1 MKKRKRLIS
10 VLAGIMAAVMVLTLL
25 ISILPMRS
33 YALSSSQIR
42 TQINGLQSEKN
53 KIRSQIAELKKQYEK
68 NNDEIKDIVAKKNV
82 IDQEIGLLHAEV
94 NNINE
99 QIGAFSLLIA
109 DKQDELDNA
118 QERYDTMNSDYKTRI
133 RAMEEDGSLSYWEV
147 LFKATSFSNL
157 LDRINMVDEI
167 AASDRRRLKELGEA
181 ADAVANAKEDLAL
194 EKAELEVTKAELD
207 ETQKELDAKREEA
220 DAVIKE
226 LIAKGE
232 EIAGLKEELE
242 GEDQM
247 LLAQIAA
254 MEKEYN
260 AAKAAEYAAYMA
272 TYTTVPPVTTDSGG
286 GTTSS
291 APVVGSSNWLR
302 PCAYVKVSSP
312 FGPRTS
318 PTAGASSY
326 HQGID
331 LAGAAGTPI
340 YASRTGRVTLA
351 TYSNSAG
358 YYVTINHGD
367 GFSSIYMHMT
377 NFVVSA
383 GQAVSAGQLIGYMG
397 STGISTGNHLHFGIA
412 MNGAYVNPA
421 SYLSF

>member
-10 VLAGIMAAVMVLTLL
+10 ILAGIMAAVMVLTLL
-25 ISILPMRS
+25 FSIIPVRS

-42 TQINGLQSEKN
+42 TQINGLQNEKN

-118 QERYDTMNSDYKTRI
+118 QDRYDTMNADYKTRI
-133 RAMEEDGSLSYWEV
+133 RAMEEDGSVSYWEV

-181 ADAVANAKEDLAL
+181 ADAVAEAKEDLAL

-232 EIAGLKEELE
+232 EIEGLKEELE
-242 GEDQM
+242 GEDQV

-254 MEKEYN
+254 MEKEYT

-272 TYTTVPPVTTDSGG
+272 TYTTVPPATSASGG

-291 APVVGSSNWLR
+291 APVGSSNWLR
-302 PCAYVKVSSP
+302 PCSYVKVSSP

-331 LAGAAGTPI
+331 LAGSAGTPI

-358 YYVTINHGD
+358 YYVSINHGD
-367 GFSSIYMHMT
+367 GYSSIYMHMT

-383 GQAVSAGQLIGYMG
+383 GQTVSAGQLIGYMG

-412 MNGAYVNPA
+412 LNGAYVNPA
-421 SYLSF
+421 AYLSF

>member
-10 VLAGIMAAVMVLTLL
+10 ILAGIMAAVMVLTLL
-25 ISILPMRS
+25 ISILPVRS

-42 TQINGLQSEKN
+42 TQINGLQNEKN

-109 DKQDELDNA
+109 DKQDELDHA
-118 QERYDTMNSDYKTRI
+118 QDRYDTMNSDYKTRI

-181 ADAVANAKEDLAL
+181 ADAVADAKEDLAL

-232 EIAGLKEELE
+232 EIEGLKEELE

-254 MEKEYN
+254 MEKEYT

-272 TYTTVPPVTTDSGG
+272 TYTTVPPATSDVGG
-286 GTTSS
+286 GTTS
-291 APVVGSSNWLR
+291 APVGNSNWLR
-302 PCAYVKVSSP
+302 PCSYVKVSSP

-318 PTAGASSY
+318 PTAGASTY

-331 LAGAAGTPI
+331 LAGSAGSPI

-351 TYSNSAG
+351 TYSRSAG
-358 YYVTINHGD
+358 YYVSINHGD
-367 GFSSIYMHMT
+367 GYSSIYMHMT
-377 NFVVSA
+377 NYVVSA
-383 GQAVSAGQLIGYMG
+383 GQTVSAGQLIGYMG

-412 MNGAYVNPA
+412 LNGAYVNPA